1 MRMNTHDT
9 FTRCSFPM
17 RWTLLI
23 GRKWSACFRDAE
35 AATTLAAGT
44 RSRRPLRLTYSHP
57 ALPQHQLRDLQGVE
71 GSSLQE
77 LVATAPER

>member
-1 MRMNTHDT
+1 VGLVGPIDVV
-9 FTRCSFPM
+9 
-17 RWTLLI
+17 
-23 GRKWSACFRDAE
+23 
-35 AATTLAAGT
+35 AATFRESG
-44 RSRRPLRLTYSHP
+44 YSTPSTESTPSIKATHS